1 MRAAYLA
8 KGKNSLLDRLRPQRK
23 GCARGELFNVSELVD
38 QSIVELISVR
48 KEETQRPVTFLTT
61 EQAKQIRSE
70 LKGFGFFTD
79 ADIGEVLLEVK
90 DVTGSRVDK
99 SHYLGTVF
107 GKYVVTVGIEITNG
121 SVKEIECPEC
131 GAFFL
136 QKPTNKMVCSNRC
149 RKRKSD
155 RGSAKN
161 ENRNRIQRENYGS

>member
-1 MRAAYLA
+1 M
-8 KGKNSLLDRLRPQRK
+8 
-23 GCARGELFNVSELVD
+23 SELID

-70 LKGFGFFTD
+70 LKGFGFFTN
-79 ADIGEVLLEVK
+79 ADIGQVLLEVK

-149 RKRKSD
+149 KTRKSVKKKKSRESD
-155 RGSAKN
+155 RGK
-161 ENRNRIQRENYGS
+161 Q